1 MFSTLLESKPRKS
14 KRTVGGTV
22 ISVVMHTAIIL
33 LAVYATANARIAE
46 APKPKEENIKFVEVK
61 PEEPKPE
68 PPKPEPPPPPKQ
80 PRQQPKAAPAPPAPA
95 PRIEAPA
102 PPKGFQTLQ
111 APVNVPVKLP
121 DIDLSAKATN
131 EADFSGKGIAG
142 GSGGGVAG
150 GTPGGTG
157 TGPALDLSQPFRESQ
172 VEVAVSPL
180 GNVSPDYPSS
190 LRETGVEGQVVVE
203 FVVNENGRVDM
214 SSVKIVESSH
224 ALFTSS
230 VRTALPKM
238 RFSPAKIGGT
248 AVKQYVRQP
257 FTFRLTRS

>member
-1 MFSTLLESKPRKS
+1 MFKTLLESKPRR

-22 ISVVMHTAIIL
+22 FSVVFHTAIIFF
-33 LAVYATANARIAE
+33 AVYATANARIAE
-46 APKPKEENIKFVEVK
+46 APKHAQENIKFVAVK

-68 PPKPEPPPPPKQ
+68 PPKAEPPPPKPKVQ
-80 PRQQPKAAPAPPAPA
+80 PKAQPKAAPAPPA

-121 DIDLSAKATN
+121 EVDLAARVTD
-131 EADFSGKGIAG
+131 EADFSGKGVAG
-142 GSGGGVAG
+142 GTGSGAVG

-172 VEVAVSPL
+172 VEIPVSAL
-180 GNVSPDYPSS
+180 GNVAPDYPAS

-214 SSVKIVESSH
+214 GSLRIIESTH

-230 VRTALPKM
+230 VRTALPRM
-238 RFSPAKIGGT
+238 RFSPARIGGS

-257 FTFRLTRS
+257 FTFRLSRS